1 MVTTRAKKILGIAIM
16 CGVSSVAGFAG
27 ALYYVS
33 GQGVV
38 LRERAQA
45 VADHAIQQQTY
56 ESLASLLE
64 TTKAEREELNHYIL
78 TEDETIDFLAEI
90 EALAA
95 AEQVLITTDALT
107 VVEKKDTSFNTL
119 KVNLSLV
126 GSPVAVQ
133 TVLQIL
139 ETLPYMSYV
148 NMLTIDQS
156 MQNDAGVTAK
166 VELMVTL
173 AKL

>member
-1 MVTTRAKKILGIAIM
+1 MITARAKKIVVVAAVCGIA
-16 CGVSSVAGFAG
+16 SVTGFAG

-56 ESLASLLE
+56 EALASLLE
-64 TTKAEREELNHYIL
+64 STKTERDELNQYIL

-90 EALAA
+90 EGMAA
-95 AEQVLITTDALT
+95 AEGVLITTDALT
-107 VVEKKDTSFNTL
+107 VIEVKDTDFNTL
-119 KVNLSLV
+119 KINLSLA
-126 GSPVAVQ
+126 GQPSAML

-148 NMLTIDQS
+148 NKLSLDTTPI
-156 MQNDAGVTAK
+156 AETGITAK

-173 AKL
+173 AKI